1 MRERDVEKRLV
12 REVERRGGLCLKFTS
27 TSLRGVPDRI
37 VVYEG
42 LTCFVE
48 LKRPGEEPRPLQKK
62 IIKQLQQN
70 GALVFVISD
79 LEELQYFMNWLTGGD
94 EA

>member
-1 MRERDVEKRLV
+1 MREKDVEKKLV
-12 REVERRGGLCLKFTS
+12 REVEKRGGLCLKFTS

-37 VVYEG
+37 VIYDG

-62 IIKQLQQN
+62 IIKQLQEN

-79 LEELQYFMNWLTGGD
+79 LAELKDFMDWMTGGV